1 MGLELDELAR
11 LQKQIDEL
19 EAYKKDQPKIA
30 WYTQEAIELSKQA
43 KDHQGQPLGFKTLD
57 ALLGGVSSGE
67 LIIISAPTYT
77 GKTAFA
83 QSITWN
89 LAQLNIG
96 SLWYSLEVSIWNFI
110 QPFLKNDP
118 EAKWS
123 PDGTI
128 EKAGHLPIYWPKD
141 VAKLDFEGLR
151 RTIRYAFLKYGIQHV
166 FIDHLHYLLDYKD
179 IDKGSTSMYIGD
191 RLRRLRQIAHET
203 GVSIFLIAHMTKT
216 DDTREPTIN
225 DLRDSSFVAQEADAI
240 IVLSRKRLKE
250 PVLQTLID
258 GTQYELTHSPIAKCK
273 IEKARRTGANG
284 SFDLI
289 FENKLY
295 FDPATSPRLTAIYE
309 TLKELYEPH
318 KTAYTK
324 PYPKA

>member
-1 MGLELDELAR
+1 MGLEMAD
-11 LQKQIDEL
+11 L
-19 EAYKKDQPKIA
+19 EKMKAEEAEFEQFKTNPPQIA
-30 WYTQEAIELSKQA
+30 WYAQDAIELSKNA
-43 KDHQGQPLGFKTLD
+43 KAHQGQPLGFKTLD

-77 GKTAFA
+77 GKTALA

-89 LAQLNIG
+89 LAQANIG
-96 SLWYSLEVSIWNFI
+96 SLWYSLEVSMWNFL

-118 EAKWS
+118 QAKWS
-123 PDGTI
+123 PDGTL
-128 EKAGHLPIYWPKD
+128 EKAGHLPIYWPKK
-141 VAKLDFEGLR
+141 VESLDFEGLR
-151 RTIRYAFLKYGIQHV
+151 RTIRYSYLKYGIQHV

-250 PVLQTLID
+250 PVSQTLPD
-258 GTQYELTHSPIAKCK
+258 GTSYQMTHSPIAKCK

-295 FDPATSPRLTAIYE
+295 FDPATSPRHQAIYQ
-309 TLKELYEPH
+309 TLKDLYEPH
-318 KTAYTK
+318 Q
-324 PYPKA
+324 PSYPKTYKQP